1 MTSAI
6 NCHHADRVVTLEVRV
21 DDLQTDIK
29 EILKELQAVNSQLTK
44 YKGFIGGI
52 AFIISSLP
60 VLWAFT
66 KGYFMSHWK

>member
-1 MTSAI
+1 MTDTL

-21 DDLQTDIK
+21 DELQDDLK
-29 EILKELQAVNSQLTK
+29 EILKELKEVNTQLTK

-52 AFIISSLP
+52 AFVISSLP

-66 KGYFMSHWK
+66 TAHWK